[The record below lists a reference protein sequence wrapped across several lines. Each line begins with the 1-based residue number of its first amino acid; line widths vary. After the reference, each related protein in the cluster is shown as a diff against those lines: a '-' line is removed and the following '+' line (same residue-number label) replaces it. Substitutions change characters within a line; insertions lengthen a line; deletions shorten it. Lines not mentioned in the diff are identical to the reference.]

1 MIPLFKSKR
10 RPASI
15 LGLAFDTGRVDG
27 VVLRRSNGSFK
38 ILKSFSAAMAL
49 SPLTGDPELVGREI
63 RNHLD
68 QAGIRERRC
77 AVCLPAGW
85 ALSLQTA
92 IPELPE
98 ADVASFLEIEAERGF
113 PYGPEALSVGH
124 SRFRSETGGQGATL
138 AAVPRNH
145 LAQLEK
151 ALRSA
156 QLRPVS
162 FTPGITALQPPGRDG
177 SEGTLA
183 LLVGDSAVD
192 LQVICGGGVAALRSL
207 EGAIETEGVQK
218 RFHPDQLAREIRITL
233 GQLPADFRD
242 EVRKVRVFGRG
253 ESVQRFAVEVRPRLE
268 SMGLR
273 VEQPHV
279 YGPDEFSSRLPA
291 DAAVSPAASLA
302 ARTLTG
308 ETPCFEFL
316 PPRTSSWQQWTARF
330 SSRKLAWIGASAG
343 AVFLLVTGAFLAQAW
358 QLSRLQSR
366 WTAMQ
371 PKVRQLDEMQQR
383 IKQFRPW
390 FDDSFRGLSILRRVT
405 EAFPEDG
412 AVSAKTLEI
421 RELSAVSCSGVARDN
436 PAFLRMLDQLRSAR
450 NEVNNLKVDQV
461 RGKTPLQF
469 TLNFQWGGGERG
481 GR

>member
-1 MIPLFKSKR
+1 MMAIFKKQRS
-10 RPASI
+10 PSSI
-15 LGLAFDTGRVDG
+15 LGLAFDTGRLDG

-38 ILKSFSAAMAL
+38 VLKTFSAALAL

-68 QAGIRERRC
+68 QAGVRERRC

-85 ALSLQTA
+85 ALALQTA
-92 IPELPE
+92 VPELPD

-113 PYGPEALSVGH
+113 PYGPEALSIGH
-124 SRFRSETGGQGATL
+124 SRYRHGAGGQGATL
-138 AAVPRNH
+138 AAMPRNH

-162 FTPGITALQPPGRDG
+162 FTTGITALQPPDRDA
-177 SEGTLA
+177 SQGTLA

-207 EGAIETEGVQK
+207 EGTIETEGVQK
-218 RFHPDQLAREIRITL
+218 RFYADLLAREIRITL
-233 GQLPADFRD
+233 GQLPAEFRD
-242 EVRKVRVFGRG
+242 EVSTVRVFGRG
-253 ESVQRFAVEVRPRLE
+253 DWAQRFTQEVRPRLE
-268 SMGLR
+268 AMGLR
-273 VEQPHV
+273 VEQPHA
-279 YGPDEFSSRLPA
+279 YSPDEFRSRLPA
-291 DAAVSPAASLA
+291 EAAVSPAVSLA

-308 ETPCFEFL
+308 EAPCFEFL
-316 PPRTSSWQQWTARF
+316 PPRTNSWQQFTARF

-343 AVFLLVTGAFLAQAW
+343 ALFLLVTGAFLVQEW

-366 WTAMQ
+366 WRAMQ
-371 PKVRQLDEMQQR
+371 PKVRELDAMQQR

-421 RELSAVSCSGVARDN
+421 RDLSAVSCSGVARDN
-436 PAFLRMLDQLRSAR
+436 PAFLKMLDQLRAAR

-469 TLNFQWGGGERG
+469 TLNFQWGGGEG
-481 GR
+481 GGQ